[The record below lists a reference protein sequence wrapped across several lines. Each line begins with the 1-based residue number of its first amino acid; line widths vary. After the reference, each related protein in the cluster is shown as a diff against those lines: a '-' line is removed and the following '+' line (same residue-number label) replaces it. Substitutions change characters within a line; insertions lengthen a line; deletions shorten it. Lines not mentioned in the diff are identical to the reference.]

1 MTRALPLLATL
12 LALAACRTNDPLPVP
27 ATPAEAACRAEA
39 RDDPAAKAGYQRME
53 IGNETQR
60 RRVMGEIAAAERVA
74 FLRCMRARGLAAPG
88 GVEPVRQPE

>member
-1 MTRALPLLATL
+1 MTRALPLLAL
-12 LALAACRTNDPLPVP
+12 LALAACRANDPLPAP

-39 RDDPAAKAGYQRME
+39 RADPAAKSGYERLE

-88 GVEPVRQPE
+88 GVEPVRPPE